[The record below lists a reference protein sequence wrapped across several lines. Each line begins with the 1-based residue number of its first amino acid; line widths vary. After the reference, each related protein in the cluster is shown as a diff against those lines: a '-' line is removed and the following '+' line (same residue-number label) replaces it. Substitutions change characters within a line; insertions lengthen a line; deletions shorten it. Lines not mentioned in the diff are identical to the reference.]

1 MNRLVDP
8 PSRAVSDGLAALA
21 ALLERVA
28 AGDLSTPGREAW
40 GDTPAPADALGE
52 AVLRVVD
59 RLRDLG
65 LQAAEH
71 ERFRIRGRLAASLA
85 HEFGNLLAVIVGHA
99 EALEFDEDGA
109 DPERRRE
116 GLEAIRRAA
125 LEGKDLVH
133 RFQRFMR
140 APMPTRTPTAVDP
153 GRVVAEALVLTAEQ
167 RRRAESSGVR
177 YGIHTN
183 VAPVSP
189 LHVPAAALR
198 EVLATLITNALEA
211 MPAGGRLELHVRE
224 VDGEV
229 RFVVSDTG
237 PGIPEAIRASV
248 FEPFFTTRPAPA
260 AGLGLS
266 VAQRLT
272 ADMGGTL
279 ELGSEPGRGT
289 VATLRVPV
297 ERPADRAPAAPRVAA
312 TAVSR
317 VLVIDDDDE
326 LRETFGQ
333 LLARCGYTVAVAAN
347 GFEGIE
353 RYRRERFDCV
363 VTDLKMPGVS
373 GLTVSRAIK
382 DQDPGAFVILLTGWS
397 SDIDEREFAAAGVDR
412 VITKPVTRDQLLAV
426 LAAAASPPDPPVEAP

>member
-1 MNRLVDP
+1 METPTAAD
-8 PSRAVSDGLAALA
+8 DLAILT
-21 ALLERVA
+21 ALLDRVA

-40 GDTPAPADALGE
+40 TDAVPADGLGE
-52 AVLRVVD
+52 AALRAVD

-99 EALEFDEDGA
+99 EALVYDEEGG

-140 APMPTRTPTAVDP
+140 APMPARTPAAVDP
-153 GRVVAEALVLTAEQ
+153 GRIIAEALVLTAEQ
-167 RRRAESSGVR
+167 RRRAEAAGAR
-177 YGIHTN
+177 HALHTD
-183 VAPVSP
+183 VLPVST
-189 LHVPAAALR
+189 LHVPPAALR
-198 EVLATLITNALEA
+198 EVLAALVANALEA
-211 MPAGGRLELHVRE
+211 MPEGGRLEVRVRE
-224 VDGEV
+224 ADGEV
-229 RFVVSDTG
+229 RFAVADTG
-237 PGIPEAIRASV
+237 PGIPAAIRASV
-248 FEPFFTTRPAPA
+248 VEPFFTTKPAPA
-260 AGLGLS
+260 AGLGLT
-266 VAQRLT
+266 VASRLV
-272 ADMGGTL
+272 ADMGGAL
-279 ELGSEPGRGT
+279 ELADAPGHGT
-289 VATLRVPV
+289 VATVRLPV
-297 ERPADRAPAAPRVAA
+297 ARPAGRTPDAPRLPA
-312 TAVSR
+312 TPAVSR
-317 VLVIDDDDE
+317 VLVIDDDAE
-326 LRETFGQ
+326 LRETLGQ
-333 LLARCGYTVAVAAN
+333 LLRRCGYTVAMAAN

-382 DQDPGAFVILLTGWS
+382 DQDPRAFVILLTGWS

-412 VITKPVTRDQLLAV
+412 VITKPVTRDQLLQV
-426 LAAAASPPDPPVEAP
+426 LAGVAPAGDAPVEAP